1 MEPNVPPAEPT
12 LAALPNPVL
21 RYFLATRP
29 AFLSVSLFAALIGV
43 AAAYYGGTT
52 LAPATALV
60 SILFALVAH
69 AAVNVLNDYYD
80 ELNGSDRVNTERLF
94 PFTGGS
100 RFIQNGVMSTRA
112 TLHFGLA
119 LLGATVLAGL
129 WLMSVSGPGLFWIGA
144 AGCFIGWAYSATPL
158 KLNSRGL
165 GEPCVA
171 LGFGL
176 IAVGADYVQRKTFA
190 AMPALAVAS
199 YALLV
204 TNILYINQFPDRRA
218 DEMAG
223 KRHWVVRLGV
233 RAAPWGYVA
242 IGSAAYLWV
251 IAAVLA
257 GALPKPTL
265 ATLATLPMTF
275 SAARQLLAH
284 AGTPAK
290 LAPAIKQT
298 IAAAN
303 AHGLLTAL
311 ALAYAR

>member
-1 MEPNVPPAEPT
+1 MEPNVTPAEPT

-29 AFLSVSLFAALIGV
+29 PFLSVSLVAALVGL
-43 AAAYYGGTT
+43 AAAYAGGVT
-52 LAPATALV
+52 LSPATV
-60 SILFALVAH
+60 MISIVFALVAH
-69 AAVNVLNDYYD
+69 AAVNLLNDYYD
-80 ELNGSDRVNTERLF
+80 DLNGTDRVNTERLF

-100 RFIQNGVMSTRA
+100 RFIQNGVMSSRA
-112 TLHFGLA
+112 TLQFGLA

-144 AGCFIGWAYSATPL
+144 AGCFIGWAYSATPF

-171 LGFGL
+171 IGFGL
-176 IAVGADYVQRKTFA
+176 IALGADYVQRKTFA
-190 AMPALAVAS
+190 ALPASAVAS

-204 TNILYINQFPDRRA
+204 TNILYVNQFPDRRA
-218 DEMAG
+218 DEAAG

-242 IGSAAYLWV
+242 IGSTAYLWL
-251 IAAVLA
+251 IGAVLA
-257 GALPKPTL
+257 GVLPKPVL
-265 ATLATLPMTF
+265 AALATLPLTLG
-275 SAARQLLAH
+275 AARQLFAH
-284 AGTPAK
+284 AGAPAK

-303 AHGLLTAL
+303 AHGLLVAA